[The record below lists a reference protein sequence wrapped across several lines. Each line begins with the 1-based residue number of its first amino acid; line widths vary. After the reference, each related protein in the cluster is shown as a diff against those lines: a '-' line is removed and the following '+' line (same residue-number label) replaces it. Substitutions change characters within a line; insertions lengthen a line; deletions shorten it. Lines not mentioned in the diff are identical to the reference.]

1 MKRII
6 IGLFVLPLAFSLN
19 SQTNRAGI
27 ITKISGSE
35 ITVRNE
41 NPNSP
46 FLMGETLH
54 LLTGDKSVT
63 LQVTFP
69 MQASAK
75 CKLISGS
82 ISKLRINSI
91 VYSGGIPEIK
101 SPGTV
106 KTAERTNDKLLKID
120 DFNTFLGFSKGDT
133 MDKAVKIFG
142 NPSKVVKGNIFTNSN
157 DYYCW
162 TNEDNCFISIVSQKY
177 SEDHNKISHISILSS
192 FSKFEHDMNKSFYLD
207 TTKKGTVH
215 YLHSKGFKD
224 PALDLFGISRED
236 IKKVL
241 GFRSNEI
248 CIELNDSHHYWYKTW
263 SKQDV
268 VFSFNIDEDKLYS
281 IVVYLN

>member
-82 ISKLRINSI
+82 ISKLKINSI
-91 VYSGGIPEIK
+91 VYSGGMPEIK
-101 SPGTV
+101 SPGSV

-120 DFNTFLGFSKGDT
+120 DFDTFLGFSKGDT

-142 NPSKVVKGNIFTNSN
+142 NPSKVVKGDGSN
-157 DYYCW
+157 FSKDFYYW
-162 TNEDNCFISIVSQKY
+162 NDEDNCIISVVSQNYSENYNQIQYIAIVS
-177 SEDHNKISHISILSS
+177 S
-192 FSKFEHDMNKSFYLD
+192 FTKFEHGINKSFYLD
-207 TTKKGTVH
+207 TTKMGTVH
-215 YLHSKGFKD
+215 YLHSKGLKD
-224 PALDLFGISRED
+224 PVLDLFGLSRDD
-236 IKKVL
+236 IKRM
-241 GFRSNEI
+241 FRFPEKFSEF
-248 CIELNDSHHYWYKTW
+248 NDSHHYWYKTW
-263 SKQDV
+263 SKQDL

-281 IVVYLN
+281 IVVYLK